1 MSRPSGSH
9 GPREQKDTC
18 ASSPIPHRHREDHAP
33 PRGFQGARLWRSL
46 VSSRGL
52 VQNRSMADR
61 GGDAQSGL
69 QIWMTHSR
77 SWGKG

>member
-1 MSRPSGSH
+1 MSWPSGSH

-52 VQNRSMADR
+52 VQNRSMADTGEMPSQAC
-61 GGDAQSGL
+61 GGG
-69 QIWMTHSR
+69 
-77 SWGKG
+77 